1 MNTPDNVETPPT
13 AAAHLDEPGV
23 TPLSPFPKRV
33 VEVFFS
39 PGRLVEGL
47 AAKPL
52 WGAAL
57 LLGLVLS
64 IAATALIPADV
75 WQAMIREQMVARG
88 QDASAFSGGTSLVR
102 IFGLASVTV
111 GFLIMTFLSAGLITL
126 AFSFVLGD
134 EGRFKQYL
142 AVLTHAFLI
151 TTIFSLLLVPLRIAQ
166 SDPRVTLNIGTFLYF
181 LPDGYLHRWVTMMD
195 LSAVWAW
202 LVVAQGAHAI
212 DPKRRSFGSAAAVV
226 LGIFLVTTA
235 LFALIPGT
243 G

>member
-13 AAAHLDEPGV
+13 DAASHDERGV

-39 PGRLVEGL
+39 PGRLTEGL
-47 AAKPL
+47 AAKPR

-57 LLGLVLS
+57 LLGLVLA

-88 QDASAFSGGTSLVR
+88 QDASAFPGGASVVR
-102 IFGLASVTV
+102 IFGLLSVVV
-111 GFLIMTFLSAGLITL
+111 GYLVMTMVSAGIVTL

-142 AVLTHAFLI
+142 AVITHAFLI
-151 TTIFSLLLVPLRIAQ
+151 AGIIGLALVPLRIAQ
-166 SDPRVTLNIGTFLYF
+166 ADPRVTLNVGTFLFF
-181 LPDGYLHRWVTMMD
+181 LPDGYLRRWVTMMD
-195 LSAVWAW
+195 LSSLWAW
-202 LVVAQGAHAI
+202 LVVAQGAHAVN
-212 DPKRRSFGSAAAVV
+212 PRRSFGSAAGVV
-226 LGIFLVTTA
+226 VGIFLVTTA
-235 LFALIPGT
+235 LFALIPGA